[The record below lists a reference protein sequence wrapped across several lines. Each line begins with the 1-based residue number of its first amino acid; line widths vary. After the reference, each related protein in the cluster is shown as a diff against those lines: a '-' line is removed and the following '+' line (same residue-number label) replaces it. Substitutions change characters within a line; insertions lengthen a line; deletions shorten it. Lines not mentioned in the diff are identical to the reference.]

1 MRSRNASSTSA
12 TASSGRDAREAVCSG
27 VSITT
32 SWAPTPVILSKR
44 PSPDGSRSPSILSAG
59 NLFGTTR
66 YVQPGP
72 FGSLPGRRS
81 AKISGGVW
89 ASWPSQNEHADT
101 RGRTGS
107 VATKSDGR
115 RARSVAMMTQRP
127 PTGSLRSSG
136 MALAVLRLD
145 GPLEERGQGIRRWLV
160 LEEDGA
166 DLVADRQAHRV
177 AAGERQRRSDRARTL
192 GDHVRFAL
200 DRRRALTLGERHAE
214 LPVAREAP
222 RAGQHEVAEPGQ
234 ARERPG
240 GGPEGHREARHLGEP
255 ACDERR
261 ARVLAEP
268 EPVGDSGRD
277 GHDVFQRPARLDA
290 DDVPV
295 RVEPELARAQT
306 PLEQGRQGVVTRRD
320 HRRGRTPE
328 RDLPGEGRARQHRHA
343 HVGKPLD
350 DHLTHAQVALGIE
363 PFRGRHDR
371 HVRGDGRERL
381 QRPRDELGRHG
392 DDHERGPVQR
402 LALVRRR
409 FDHGRNVDV
418 GEVPGAPAAGA
429 DRLDDLALAGPETYP
444 RSASRG
450 VNGQRCAPAAAAH
463 DRDAHGEGRRCPSFG
478 SWPASR
484 RAMFAWWRTTTIV
497 PTPNAASTDGP
508 GEPSSRAP
516 SAAHRAARIEPSET
530 YRKLTGTPSHTAA
543 ARNKG

>member
-89 ASWPSQNEHADT
+89 PSWPSQNAHADT

-107 VATKSDGR
+107 ATKSDGR

-127 PTGSLRSSG
+127 TTGSLRSSG
-136 MALAVLRLD
+136 IALAVLPLD
-145 GPLEERGQGIRRWLV
+145 GPLEERGQGVRWWLV
-160 LEEDGA
+160 LEEEGA
-166 DLVADRQAHRV
+166 DLVADRQAHGV

-192 GDHVRFAL
+192 GDHARFAL

-214 LPVAREAP
+214 LPVARQAP
-222 RAGQHEVAEPGQ
+222 RAGQHEVAESGQ
-234 ARERPG
+234 AGERPG

-268 EPVGDSGRD
+268 EPVGDPGRD
-277 GHDVFQRPARLDA
+277 GHDVLQRAARLDA

-306 PLEQGRQGVVTRRD
+306 ALEQGGQGVVTRRD

-328 RDLPGEGRARQHRHA
+328 RDLTGEGRARQHRHA
-343 HVGKPLD
+343 RVRKPLD

-371 HVRGDGRERL
+371 HVRGDGGERL
-381 QRPRDELGRHG
+381 QRRRDELGGHG
-392 DDHERGPVQR
+392 DDHDRGPVQR

-409 FDHGRNVDV
+409 FDHGRYVDV
-418 GEVPGAPAAGA
+418 DEVPGTPAAGA
-429 DRLDDLALAGPETYP
+429 DRLDDLALAGPETHP
-444 RSASRG
+444 RSASRR
-450 VNGQRCAPAAAAH
+450 VNGPGRAPAAAAD
-463 DRDAHGEGRRCPSFG
+463 DRDAHREEVRRCPSFG

-484 RAMFAWWRTTTIV
+484 RAMFAWWRATTIV
-497 PTPNAASTDGP
+497 PTPHAASPDGP
-508 GEPSSRAP
+508 G
-516 SAAHRAARIEPSET
+516 
-530 YRKLTGTPSHTAA
+530 
-543 ARNKG
+543 